1 MSVVFYKAF
10 IEIPEE
16 SPEQHPF
23 ILVFLLDQFV
33 KAFLSQGLDQKIST
47 RHFEVGVA
55 QMILVEES
63 WCVCTVGTIWETICG
78 FKIFGA
84 IAALES
90 SYTWREQRFLFM
102 VALERIGQGRELIT
116 HFQAKIEAWCIP
128 KIDLNRVIR
137 VRHCK
142 VCLKD
147 QCLLVYLFEVI
158 EFNLKNRNVRQKVSI
173 ALI

>member
-1 MSVVFYKAF
+1 MSAVFYKAF
-10 IEIPEE
+10 IKILEE

-33 KAFLSQGLDQKIST
+33 QAFLSQGLDQKIST

-63 WCVCTVGTIWETICG
+63 WCVRTVGTIWETICG

-84 IAALES
+84 VAALES
-90 SYTWREQRFLFM
+90 GYTWREQRFLFV
-102 VALERIGQGRELIT
+102 VALEWIGQGRELIT
-116 HFQAKIEAWCIP
+116 HFQAKIEAWRVP

-137 VRHCK
+137 VRNCK
-142 VCLKD
+142 ISLKD
-147 QCLLVYLFEVI
+147 QCLFVYLFEVI
-158 EFNLKNRNVRQKVSI
+158 ELNLKNRNVRLKVAI
-173 ALI
+173 ALV